1 MTSSVALY
9 RKYGVSAPRLNCFPP
24 ARDWSQRGFKEGNS
38 PRISLAEHDY
48 ALYVHLPFCES
59 RCGFCAC
66 NISVARDERYFGEYE
81 QALLQEFE
89 TKLAQWGLAQGRLT
103 QLVIGGGTPTLYAPD
118 ALASLSKHFT
128 TKVNAASEV
137 EQWIEIEP
145 RVTTAGHFE
154 VLGAAGFR
162 HGIFGIETYEDKV
175 QTTIK
180 KKVSQH
186 LMNEQ
191 LRHAKA
197 NGFET
202 LLANI
207 LIGLPHQTATG
218 LQDTLD
224 ALLQQEMNAIALY
237 PYMHVPWVRPEKRDF
252 DEGDVLSEEAKAD
265 LFAGASEFL
274 LRQGFVDLGQGSF
287 YHQEH
292 PFVTLFAENKL
303 KRNYMGLGP
312 NAAERVVGLGVS
324 AISVLGDTLGQAP
337 KELGRYLQ
345 GVSQKQPTFARW
357 THTNKKQNA
366 IAKLIRQLWEE
377 GTFNLEPISWSPSEE
392 KVLSR
397 GLASLREDGLLET
410 KDAQHRI
417 TPLGRQFMHQIVSL
431 FYFPTLNIIQ
441 E

>member
-24 ARDWSQRGFKEGNS
+24 ARDWSQRGFKEGTS
-38 PRISLAEHDY
+38 PSISLAEHDY

-81 QALLQEFE
+81 QALLQEFD
-89 TKLAQWGLAQGRLT
+89 TKLAQWELAKGRLT

-118 ALASLSKHFT
+118 ALASLSKHFAN
-128 TKVNAASEV
+128 KVGAIDKV

-145 RVTTAGHFE
+145 RVTTAAHFE
-154 VLGAAGFR
+154 ILGAAGFR
-162 HGIFGIETYEDKV
+162 HGIFGIETYEEKV

-186 LMNEQ
+186 LMNAQ

-207 LIGLPHQTATG
+207 LIGLPHQTAKG
-218 LQDTLD
+218 LKDTLD

-252 DEGDVLSEEAKAD
+252 DEGDILSEEAKAD

-274 LRQGFVDLGQGSF
+274 LGQGFVDLGQGSF
-287 YHQEH
+287 YRQDH
-292 PFVTLFAENKL
+292 PFVALFAENKL

-345 GVSQKQPTFARW
+345 GVSQNQPNFARW

-366 IAKLIRQLWEE
+366 IAKMIRQLWEK
-377 GTFNLEPISWSPSEE
+377 GTLNLEPISWSPAEE

-397 GLASLREDGLLET
+397 GLASLHEDGLLESE
-410 KDAQHRI
+410 DALHRI

>member
-1 MTSSVALY
+1 MTSSTGLY

-24 ARDWSQRGFKEGNS
+24 ARDWSQRGLKGGKA
-38 PRISLAEHDY
+38 PQVSLAKQDY
-48 ALYVHLPFCES
+48 ALYVHLPFCKS

-81 QALLQEFE
+81 QALLQEFD
-89 TKLAQWGLAQGRLT
+89 TKLEQWDLAKGQLT

-118 ALASLSKHFT
+118 ALSSLAQHFT
-128 TKVNAASEV
+128 AKLGVTHEV
-137 EQWIEIEP
+137 EKWIEIDP
-145 RVTTAGHFE
+145 RVTTAAHFE

-175 QTTIK
+175 QEIIK
-180 KKVSQH
+180 KKVSRQ
-186 LMNEQ
+186 LMSEQ
-191 LRHAKA
+191 LHQAKA

-202 LLANI
+202 LLANV

-218 LQDTLD
+218 LQYTLD
-224 ALLQQEMNAIALY
+224 TLLQQEVNAIALY
-237 PYMHVPWVRPEKRDF
+237 PYMHVPWVRPEKRAF
-252 DEGDVLSEEAKAD
+252 NDEDVLSEEAKVD
-265 LFAGASEFL
+265 LFSGASDFL
-274 LRQGFVDLGQGSF
+274 LQQGFVDLGQGSF

-292 PFVTLFAENKL
+292 PFVALLLENKL

-324 AISVLGDTLGQAP
+324 AISLLGDTLGQAP
-337 KELGRYLQ
+337 KELGHYLQ
-345 GVSQKQPTFARW
+345 WSSQSELPFARW
-357 THTNKKQNA
+357 TQPNEKQNA
-366 IAKLIRQLWEE
+366 IARLIRQLWEE
-377 GTFNLEPISWSPSEE
+377 GTFHLEPISWSPSEKE
-392 KVLSR
+392 VLAR
-397 GLASLREDGLLET
+397 GLASLREDGLLES
-410 KDAQHRI
+410 KEAQHRI

>member
-1 MTSSVALY
+1 MSSSSALY
-9 RKYGVSAPRLNCFPP
+9 LKYGVSAPRLNCFPP
-24 ARDWSQRGFKEGNS
+24 ARDWSHRGYQGDDS
-38 PRISLAEHDY
+38 PSISLAEYDY

-81 QALLQEFE
+81 QALMREFD
-89 TKLAQWGLAQGRLT
+89 TKLDQWQLASGNLT
-103 QLVIGGGTPTLYAPD
+103 QMVIGGGTPTLYAPD
-118 ALASLSKHFT
+118 TLANLTQHFSAQLGG
-128 TKVNAASEV
+128 VQGV
-137 EQWIEIEP
+137 EKWIEIEP
-145 RVTTAGHFE
+145 RVTTAAHFE
-154 VLGAAGFR
+154 ALGAVGFR
-162 HGIFGIETYEDKV
+162 HGVFGIETYEDKV

-186 LMNEQ
+186 LMSEQ

-207 LIGLPHQTATG
+207 LVGLPHQTANG
-218 LQDTLD
+218 LKDTLD
-224 ALLQQEMNAIALY
+224 VLLQQEMNAIALY
-237 PYMHVPWVRPEKRDF
+237 PYMHVPWVRPEKRGF
-252 DEGDVLSEEAKAD
+252 DEGDILSEEAKSE
-265 LFAGASEFL
+265 LFAAASEFL
-274 LRQGFVDLGQGSF
+274 QGQGFVDLGQGSF
-287 YHQEH
+287 YQKDH
-292 PFVTLFAENKL
+292 PFVALFAENNL

-324 AISVLGDTLGQAP
+324 AISVLGDTLGQSP

-345 GVSQKQPTFARW
+345 WAAQPEMPFARW
-357 THTNKKQNA
+357 TKPNAKQNA

-377 GTFNLEPISWSPSEE
+377 STFHLEPIAWSSAE
-392 KVLSR
+392 KEVLTR
-397 GLASLREDGLLET
+397 GLASLREDGLLEST
-410 KDAQHRI
+410 DTEHRI

-441 E
+441 D

>member
-24 ARDWSQRGFKEGNS
+24 ARDWSQRGFKEGNR
-38 PRISLAEHDY
+38 PKISLAEHDY

-81 QALLQEFE
+81 RALLQEFE
-89 TKLAQWGLAQGRLT
+89 NKLDAWALGQGRLT

-145 RVTTAGHFE
+145 RVTTAAHFE

-224 ALLQQEMNAIALY
+224 VLLQQEMNAIALY

-252 DEGDVLSEEAKAD
+252 DEGDILSEEAKAD
-265 LFAGASEFL
+265 LFASASEFL

-287 YHQEH
+287 YHQDH

-312 NAAERVVGLGVS
+312 KAAERVVGLGVS

-345 GVSQKQPTFARW
+345 WAAKPEIPFARW
-357 THTNKKQNA
+357 TKPNAKQNA
-366 IAKLIRQLWEE
+366 IAKLIRQIWEE
-377 GTFNLEPISWSPSEE
+377 GTFHLEPIAWSPSEKE
-392 KVLSR
+392 ILTR
-397 GLASLREDGLLET
+397 GMASLRQDGLLESQDT
-410 KDAQHRI
+410 QHRI